1 MTLRTKPEKCCEKC
15 QGFLENAFCKL
26 CPCHQPEEGCCSKC
40 IIPLDYKPAQC
51 NDGECECHQTEKE
64 VITHALSCNCS
75 FCSKLEIPRPSS
87 EEWEKSFDE
96 RFFGLFKEMNK
107 YSSGQYKV
115 LTTEKKMKDFIRQTL
130 AHQKQEIV
138 EMVRGK
144 KFEIKVG
151 DYLPLVEDWDGKN
164 FDVPFD
170 HGYRTA
176 LTDILETI
184 TKEK

>member
-1 MTLRTKPEKCCEKC
+1 MTTLRTKLDK
-15 QGFLENAFCKL
+15 
-26 CPCHQPEEGCCSKC
+26 GCCSKC

-51 NDGECECHQTEKE
+51 NNGECECHQTEKKFDLPLDYGKSE
-64 VITHALSCNCS
+64 TNQKAH
-75 FCSKLEIPRPSS
+75 PSS
-87 EEWEKSFDE
+87 E
-96 RFFGLFKEMNK
+96 
-107 YSSGQYKV
+107 V
-115 LTTEKKMKDFIRQTL
+115 EKKKSRLQYACLHADTGYVCSACVERLL

-176 LTDILETI
+176 LTDILQAI
-184 TKEK
+184 TKKEI